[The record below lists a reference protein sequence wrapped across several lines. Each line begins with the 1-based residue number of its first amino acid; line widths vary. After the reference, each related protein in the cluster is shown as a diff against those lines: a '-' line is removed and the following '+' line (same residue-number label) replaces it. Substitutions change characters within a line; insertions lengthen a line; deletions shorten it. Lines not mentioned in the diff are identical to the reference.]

1 MSSTYRE
8 TLNKYLA
15 ELEVVGDV
23 IYDVGGA
30 QESLPKR
37 VKRFDVGE
45 YVIFDLETPHR
56 GSTPAVVLDLNDP
69 MAQTKD
75 WHGRADAV
83 YCFEVFEYVFD
94 PATAMYNL
102 WLLMKPGGTLTAS
115 FPFLYPMHEPYQA
128 DYLRYTEPG
137 ICRLARNAGL
147 TVIGV
152 TYRRPTS
159 NLWRS
164 FVSAE
169 RMRPSRQADHDVM
182 GYIVEFK
189 K

>member
-8 TLNKYLA
+8 TLNRYLA

-23 IYDVGGA
+23 VYDVGGA
-30 QESLPKR
+30 QESLRKR

-56 GSTPAVVLDLNDP
+56 GSTPPVVLDLNDP
-69 MAQTKD
+69 MAKTQDYRNK
-75 WHGRADAV
+75 ADAV
-83 YCFEVFEYVFD
+83 YCFEVFEYVYD

-115 FPFLYPMHEPYQA
+115 FPFLYPVHEPYE
-128 DYLRYTEPG
+128 DDCLRYTEQG
-137 ICRLARNAGL
+137 IRKLAKNAGL
-147 TVIGV
+147 TVTGV
-152 TYRRPTS
+152 TYRRPATS
-159 NLWRS
+159 LWRS

-169 RMRPSRQADHDVM
+169 RMRPSRQADHDIF
-182 GYIVEFK
+182 GYIVEFRK
-189 K
+189 